1 MQAHRNGPTPPPLP
15 RNPSRSLSTSTVST
29 VQTNYTKE
37 SGLMPPSPVGGAP
50 LASPVS
56 LNGRQPS
63 YGFGTSGDEL
73 DKLGYMYSL
82 RVAVLHHHLS
92 HPPPPPM
99 THRASVASAFSLH
112 HTPPPPV
119 PPMPSPPL
127 HGTSPNGSRL
137 TFSTFSPPPGSAQ
150 APVTPEM
157 GSTPTLSGTTPSP
170 GGRRKSS
177 GFGLSLGRNKSDDG
191 QSVKLP
197 KEFLLEFWGILA
209 NEDGDAVWK
218 STTASFLGLIKKG
231 TKTPSGLNLREVP
244 TLLEAFTQSILPS
257 GPGSTPAHIHQSH
270 LLQLLYNSLPR
281 SSFFSPLAKPQTEKD
296 RDFLFRLR
304 AEVQSYMLAPSPNPE
319 LDSSSS
325 AMSMTPTTPTSPNA
339 PPLNVRRK
347 SSGIGLGRISTHSQD
362 SIKRKPSPIWDGDV
376 NEMVDT
382 VGQVWGVRKDILD
395 RDVVDIKRSG
405 VLEQMYMSDLKRA
418 MTAMSSQPPP
428 LTPSQKSRQAQLSQ
442 SIANLLKDFPDLA
455 TPGSPNDFS
464 SNPPFS
470 PTSSRSFGGESSQ
483 PSFFVPPRSVEVFGR
498 LATRSVEVV
507 GHSTKSR
514 DLLERCRDI
523 WGIASRR
530 EKEKELE
537 VTLKRWGDSIGTK
550 DEVNYAKS
558 IAESVKLMSYGIR
571 PGDPLSPILSELLST
586 LLSLLTTSLPTIF
599 PTTANPPPSP
609 PPSLLIIFNAAPELF
624 EAQPHC
630 QRIIDN
636 ASDELK
642 GAAIGEYVQAVEY
655 LTGGVG
661 QQDDGLRTVGSNGKD
676 KLVEGFEN
684 VAKWILKEVGDVKR
698 VWGKGVGRT
707 LNPSAIIISR
717 QLPLFLAELQVIDK
731 PRGVASDIFSLYDT
745 TGKLLDLW
753 DDLCPK
759 QEHGFELDAFFEPH
773 VMAWLKD
780 TETSQVHDWVSRAV
794 GMDSWV
800 PEGENKHSQ
809 SVIDLFEFIRSSA
822 QVILHDLPLS
832 EYKRAVFLI
841 DYSKTVSLAV
851 STYATTVLALF
862 QHDINPAKV
871 STPTS
876 EIQNKLGSKAG
887 SWLAKGQQAVKNL
900 EKKKVDGFAVPPAAC
915 VKLTDMSAAKQSLE
929 DLMYAMEA
937 EDTARI
943 VKSHKST
950 NAANDKTSRHVFTV
964 TILRGENLLGRGGT
978 KAADGFV
985 VVSDRETGERLIKT
999 RTVLGA
1005 EDPRWEQSFEIS
1017 VASIK
1022 LLELTAFDRQ
1032 LGGIIHIRISMEGGE
1047 KNDVAYHLSIA
1058 SRALDRSQKDMSR
1071 ELIDRMSEYIR
1082 SQLSSNTLNNLTKPL
1097 KDKKKAKTVLSD
1109 GDIEGSLGRPSSPSS
1124 NTISTPQKYLLL
1136 NLRLSQRWFRCTPR
1150 GMCETHR
1157 HVRCEASGSHLLSS
1171 AGRTCWAGAVQRPP
1185 IKTRTVLGAEDPRW
1199 EQSFEISVA
1208 SIKLLELTAFDR
1220 QLVGKHDLIGGASFK
1235 LDPRLFAE
1243 HPTRDIVLPLTTS
1256 NRGGIIH
1263 IRISMEG
1270 GEKNDVAYHLSIASR
1285 ALDRSQKDMSRELID
1300 RMSEYIR
1307 SQLSSN
1313 TLNNLTKPLKDKKK
1327 AKTVLSDGDIEGSLG
1342 GLFDYLNENFS
1353 VFSVTLNHSTRLT
1366 LMLSLWRRII
1376 DILISLLVPPLSD
1389 KPYHGPTLGSS
1400 EIDVVFKWLGM
1411 LKSFFNASEG
1421 GVEHGVPIVKLQSGN
1436 YKDLIMLGQYLD
1448 LPTPTLKDRTSAA
1461 VKVASKHAAST
1472 STAGG
1477 GLVGGFRSLRVD
1489 SAIEEDEG
1497 TGNEGERMAEILLR
1511 IARTRPDMGEFL
1523 SHEIGLLN
1531 RGRVEKQAGVM

>member
-15 RNPSRSLSTSTVST
+15 RNPSRSMSTSTVST

-37 SGLMPPSPVGGAP
+37 SGLMPPSPIGGPP
-50 LASPVS
+50 LPSPVS

-63 YGFGTSGDEL
+63 YSNGPGGDEL
-73 DKLGYMYSL
+73 DKLGYTYSL
-82 RVAVLHHHLS
+82 RVAVLHHHLT
-92 HPPPPPM
+92 HPPPPIP

-127 HGTSPNGSRL
+127 QGTSPNGSRL
-137 TFSTFSPPPGSAQ
+137 TFSSFSPPGSGHG
-150 APVTPEM
+150 PTTPEM
-157 GSTPTLSGTTPSP
+157 GGSPVFPNTTTPSP
-170 GGRRKSS
+170 GPPGRRKSS

-209 NEDGDAVWK
+209 NEDGDGIWK
-218 STTASFLGLIKKG
+218 STTANFLGLIKKG

-244 TLLEAFTQSILPS
+244 TLLEAFTQSIPPS
-257 GPGSTPAHIHQSH
+257 TGPALSPAHIHQSH

-319 LDSSSS
+319 LDSNSS
-325 AMSMTPTTPTSPNA
+325 ALSMSPTTPTSPTQ

-382 VGQVWGVRKDILD
+382 VGQVWSVRKDILD
-395 RDVVDIKRSG
+395 RDVIDIKRSG

-418 MTAMSSQPPP
+418 MTAISSQPAP
-428 LTPSQKSRQAQLSQ
+428 LTPSQKNRQAQLSQ
-442 SIANLLKDFPDLA
+442 SISNLLKDFPDLA

-464 SNPPFS
+464 TNISAPLS
-470 PTSSRSFGGESSQ
+470 PTSPRSFSGES
-483 PSFFVPPRSVEVFGR
+483 FFIPPRSIEVFGR
-498 LATRSVEVV
+498 LASKSVEVV
-507 GHSTKSR
+507 GHTTKSR

-537 VTLKRWGDSIGTK
+537 IVLKRWGDSIGTK
-550 DEVNYAKS
+550 EEVGYAKS
-558 IAESVKLMSYGIR
+558 ISESVKLMSYGIR
-571 PGDPLSPILSELLST
+571 LGDPLSPILSELLST

-599 PTTANPPPSP
+599 PTTSNPPPSP
-609 PPSLLIIFNAAPELF
+609 PPSLLIIFNSAPELF
-624 EAQPHC
+624 EAQPYA
-630 QRIIDN
+630 QKIIDN

-661 QQDDGLRTVGSNGKD
+661 QQDDGLRTVGSDGKD

-684 VAKWILKEVGDVKR
+684 VARWILKEVTDVKR
-698 VWGKGVGRT
+698 VWGKGIGST

-731 PRGVASDIFSLYDT
+731 PRGVASDIFSLYET

-753 DDLCPK
+753 DDLCPN

-800 PEGENKHSQ
+800 PEVENKHSQ

-822 QVILHDLPLS
+822 QVILHELPLS

-862 QHDINPAKV
+862 QHDLNPAKV

-887 SWLAKGQQAVKNL
+887 NWLAKGQQAVKNL

-943 VKSHKST
+943 VKSVKSNT
-950 NAANDKTSRHVFTV
+950 ANDKSTRHVFTV
-964 TILRGENLLGRGGT
+964 TVLRGENLIGRGGS
-978 KAADGFV
+978 KPADGFV
-985 VVSDRETGERLIKT
+985 IVTDKETGERLIKT
-999 RTVLGA
+999 RTILGA

-1017 VASIK
+1017 VGSIK
-1022 LLELTAFDRQ
+1022 VLELTAFDRQ
-1032 LGGIIHIRISMEGGE
+1032 LVGKHDLIGGGSFKLDSRLFAEQPIRDIVLPLTTSNRGGIVHIRISMEGGE

-1058 SRALDRSQKDMSR
+1058 SRALDRSQRDMSR
-1071 ELIDRMSEYIR
+1071 ELVDKMAEYIR
-1082 SQLSSNTLNNLTKPL
+1082 SQLSSTTLGTLTKPL
-1097 KDKKKAKTVLSD
+1097 KDKKKAKTVLTD
-1109 GDIEGSLGRPSSPSS
+1109 QDIES
-1124 NTISTPQKYLLL
+1124 
-1136 NLRLSQRWFRCTPR
+1136 
-1150 GMCETHR
+1150 
-1157 HVRCEASGSHLLSS
+1157 
-1171 AGRTCWAGAVQRPP
+1171 
-1185 IKTRTVLGAEDPRW
+1185 
-1199 EQSFEISVA
+1199 
-1208 SIKLLELTAFDR
+1208 
-1220 QLVGKHDLIGGASFK
+1220 
-1235 LDPRLFAE
+1235 
-1243 HPTRDIVLPLTTS
+1243 
-1256 NRGGIIH
+1256 
-1263 IRISMEG
+1263 
-1270 GEKNDVAYHLSIASR
+1270 
-1285 ALDRSQKDMSRELID
+1285 
-1300 RMSEYIR
+1300 
-1307 SQLSSN
+1307 
-1313 TLNNLTKPLKDKKK
+1313 
-1327 AKTVLSDGDIEGSLG
+1327 SLG

-1353 VFSVTLNHSTRLT
+1353 VFSVTLNLPTRLS

-1400 EIDVVFKWLGM
+1400 EVDVVFKWLGM

-1421 GVEHGVPIVKLQSGN
+1421 GIEHGVPIQRLQSGN

-1461 VKVASKHAAST
+1461 VKVASKHTGT
-1472 STAGG
+1472 STTGG
-1477 GLVGGFRSLRVD
+1477 STGLLGGFRSMRID
-1489 SAIEEDEG
+1489 SVSSTSQDVEE
-1497 TGNEGERMAEILLR
+1497 TSNENERMAEILLR

>member
-1032 LGGIIHIRISMEGGE
+1032 L
-1047 KNDVAYHLSIA
+1047 
-1058 SRALDRSQKDMSR
+1058 
-1071 ELIDRMSEYIR
+1071 
-1082 SQLSSNTLNNLTKPL
+1082 
-1097 KDKKKAKTVLSD
+1097 
-1109 GDIEGSLGRPSSPSS
+1109 
-1124 NTISTPQKYLLL
+1124 
-1136 NLRLSQRWFRCTPR
+1136 
-1150 GMCETHR
+1150 
-1157 HVRCEASGSHLLSS
+1157 
-1171 AGRTCWAGAVQRPP
+1171 
-1185 IKTRTVLGAEDPRW
+1185 
-1199 EQSFEISVA
+1199 
-1208 SIKLLELTAFDR
+1208 
-1220 QLVGKHDLIGGASFK
+1220 VGKHDLIGGASFK

-1461 VKVASKHAAST
+1461 VKVAS
-1472 STAGG
+1472 
-1477 GLVGGFRSLRVD
+1477 GFRSLRVD